1 MLWEMVCG
9 ELPFRGSPLELR
21 DQHQYSPLPIQK
33 LGRIPQ
39 PVSALLEILLEKDP
53 GRRFPRPAELQ
64 RAVLKALETHSV
76 RVTTNSLGSEGQ
88 RGGPNEYVLQAPI

>member
-21 DQHQYSPLPIQK
+21 DQHQYAPLPIQK

-53 GRRFPRPAELQ
+53 GRRFQRPAGLQ
-64 RAVLKALETHSV
+64 RAVLQALGPQSCWGATYAW
-76 RVTTNSLGSEGQ
+76 GSEGQ
-88 RGGPNEYVLQAPI
+88 AARPDKSRRPA